1 MVMSI
6 LTRVCTT
13 ASIRK
18 NIASSRSRL
27 FRVALAWCGDRMVAD
42 DLVQEAMTL
51 ALQKSHQLRE
61 KERLN
66 AWLYSILNNCW
77 KQHLRR
83 YRPHENLDEQQP
95 GEEPGPDYRVGQM
108 EVVTRVRTAV
118 AGLPVEQR
126 RVLALVDLEGFAY
139 CEVASILEI
148 PIGTVMSRLY
158 RARKALIKL
167 LDNQTGETP
176 GAAVPLQR
184 VK

>member
-1 MVMSI
+1 MSI
-6 LTRVCTT
+6 LTRVCT
-13 ASIRK
+13 AAAVRK
-18 NIASSRSRL
+18 NIAASRGRL
-27 FRVALAWCGDRMVAD
+27 YRVALAWCGDRMVAD
-42 DLVQEAMTL
+42 DLVQETMAL
-51 ALQKSHQLRE
+51 SLQKSHQLRD

-66 AWLYSILNNCW
+66 AWMYSILNNCW

-83 YRPHENLDEQQP
+83 YRPHEDLDEQQP
-95 GEEPGPDYRVGQM
+95 GEDPGPEHCVGQM

-118 AGLPVEQR
+118 AQLPVEQR

-139 CEVASILEI
+139 CDVATVLEI

-167 LDNQTGETP
+167 LDTKSGEAPEATIP
-176 GAAVPLQR
+176 FRR